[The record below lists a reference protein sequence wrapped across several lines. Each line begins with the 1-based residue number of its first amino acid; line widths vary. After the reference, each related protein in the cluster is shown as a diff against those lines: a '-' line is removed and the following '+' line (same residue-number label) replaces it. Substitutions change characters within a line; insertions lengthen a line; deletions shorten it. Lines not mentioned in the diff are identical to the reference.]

1 MSTATFIQNLYNKH
15 QQATTAFPDKE
26 MAQEFI
32 DGFFQFL
39 FIPQKQKKM
48 SQYEMS
54 KEFESYK
61 SHLSALVY
69 DVINDG
75 EKTQSIT
82 DIFFNEVP
90 LIYNTLLNDA
100 KAVLQFDP
108 AAKTIE
114 EVLMAYPGFFATAVY
129 RFSHQL
135 IIQGVHILP
144 RVFAEYAHSKTGID
158 IHPGATIGN
167 SFFIDHGTGIV
178 IGETC
183 IIGNNVKIYQGV
195 TLGALSVNKD
205 RAEMKR
211 HPTIEDN
218 VVIYSG
224 ATILGGSTVIGNDS
238 VIGGNVWLT
247 NSVLPFSI
255 VYHKS
260 EVSIRDKNPLP
271 EVLNFVI

>member
-1 MSTATFIQNLYNKH
+1 MSNTEFIQNLYNQH
-15 QQATTAFPDKE
+15 QLATTAFPDKE
-26 MAQEFI
+26 LAQEFI
-32 DGFFQFL
+32 DGFFEFL

-48 SQYEMS
+48 SQYELS
-54 KEFESYK
+54 KEFESFK
-61 SHLSALVY
+61 SHLSTLVY
-69 DVINDG
+69 DVIGDG

-82 DIFFNEVP
+82 DLFFEQVP
-90 LIYNTLLNDA
+90 VIYKTLLNDA
-100 KAVLQFDP
+100 AAMLEFDP
-108 AAKTIE
+108 AAKSIE

-135 IIQGVHILP
+135 VVLGVNILP

-178 IGETC
+178 IGETT

-195 TLGALSVNKD
+195 TLGALSVNKNC
-205 RAEMKR
+205 AEVKR
-211 HPTIEDN
+211 HPTIEDT
-218 VVIYSG
+218 VIIYSG
-224 ATILGGSTVIGNDS
+224 ATILGGDTVIGHDS

-260 EVSIRDKNPLP
+260 EITIRDNNPLP
-271 EVLNFVI
+271 DVLNFVI

>member
-1 MSTATFIQNLYNKH
+1 MNNTEFIQNLYKQH

-32 DGFFQFL
+32 DGFFEFL

-48 SQYEMS
+48 SQYELS

-61 SHLSALVY
+61 SHLAALVY
-69 DVINDG
+69 DVIGDG
-75 EKTQSIT
+75 EKTQSVA
-82 DIFFNEVP
+82 DLFFEEVP
-90 LIYNTLLNDA
+90 AIYDALLDDA
-100 KAVLQFDP
+100 AAMLEFDP
-108 AAKTIE
+108 AAKSIE

-135 IIQGVHILP
+135 VMQDVNILP

-158 IHPGATIGN
+158 IHPAANIGR
-167 SFFIDHGTGIV
+167 SFFIDHGTGVV
-178 IGETC
+178 IGETT

-205 RAEMKR
+205 CAEVKR

-224 ATILGGSTVIGNDS
+224 ATILGGATVIGHDS

-247 NSVLPFSI
+247 NSVIPFSV

-260 EVSIRDKNPLP
+260 EIRIRDNNPLP
-271 EVLNFVI
+271 EALNFVI